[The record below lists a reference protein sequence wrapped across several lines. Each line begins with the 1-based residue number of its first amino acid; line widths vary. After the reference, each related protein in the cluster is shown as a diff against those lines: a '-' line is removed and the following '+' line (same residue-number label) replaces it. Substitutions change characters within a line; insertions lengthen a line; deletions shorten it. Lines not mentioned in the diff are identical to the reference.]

1 MTQMVLRGT
10 YTTLIASSAITECE
24 FLASY
29 YVMIII
35 ICINK
40 KVTLPGILSPG
51 ILSPGILLKFKL
63 FKFDFRKSNLT

>member
-35 ICINK
+35 IFINK
-40 KVTLPGILSPG
+40 KVTLPG